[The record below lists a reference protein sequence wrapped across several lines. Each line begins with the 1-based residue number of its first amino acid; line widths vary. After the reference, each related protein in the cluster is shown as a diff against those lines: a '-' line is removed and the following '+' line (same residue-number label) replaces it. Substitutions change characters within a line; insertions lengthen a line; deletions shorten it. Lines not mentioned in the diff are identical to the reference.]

1 MREAA
6 LAESV
11 NQFLAVALPREAFY
25 CHVPNEG
32 KRSYAVAAEL
42 QRQGMRAGIPDYCI
56 LYAGRAY
63 WIELKSKRGSI
74 SEAQKRVHRELRNAG
89 CEVVVARSIAE
100 VALALEGW
108 NIPCSARIA
117 A

>member
-1 MREAA
+1 MREQA
-6 LAESV
+6 LAEAV
-11 NQFLAVALPREAFY
+11 NSFLSVALPREAFY

-32 KRSYAVAAEL
+32 KRSYAAAAHL
-42 QRQGMRAGIPDYCI
+42 LRQGMRAGVPDYLI
-56 LYAGRAY
+56 VYGGRVS
-63 WIELKSKRGSI
+63 WIELKSKRGSL